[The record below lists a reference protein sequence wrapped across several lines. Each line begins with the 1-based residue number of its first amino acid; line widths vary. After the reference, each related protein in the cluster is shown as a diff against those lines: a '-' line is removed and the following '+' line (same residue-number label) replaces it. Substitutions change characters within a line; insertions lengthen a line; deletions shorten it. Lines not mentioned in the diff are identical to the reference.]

1 MKKWIDCDGFI
12 WYQLLMNPRLCSR
25 LKKAIDKINL
35 GFQLTPFCAIN
46 SYILKK
52 QTASIALD
60 KNSVNMKKKGIKKTK
75 LCTLLLFE
83 SPDKK
88 QLQFICDNK
97 VDSLRIRVSKGIELP
112 EFKNFLDKFCD
123 YVLKNCRKERG

>member
-12 WYQLLMNPRLCSR
+12 WYQLFMNPRLCSR

-52 QTASIALD
+52 QTASITLD
-60 KNSVNMKKKGIKKTK
+60 KNPVNMKKKGIKKTK
-75 LCTLLLFE
+75 LCTLFLFE

-88 QLQFICDNK
+88 QLHIFFDK
-97 VDSLRIRVSKGIELP
+97 ELDSLKIITTKEL
-112 EFKNFLDKFCD
+112 EVYELKKFLEGFCD
-123 YVLKNCRKERG
+123 YVLKS